1 MSQYYV
7 LLCHVSYVSDVSR
20 SRVTRSCGARRAAPS
35 PRPAGEPAAPAG
47 GPGASKQVAGRS
59 SLDAVD
65 ADLEELQIAWM
76 Q

>member
-1 MSQYYV
+1 MLNVTILCVMS
-7 LLCHVSYVSDVSR
+7 CHVSYVIDVSR

-47 GPGASKQVAGRS
+47 GPGASKQVAGRR

-65 ADLEELQIAWM
+65 ADVE
-76 Q
+76 